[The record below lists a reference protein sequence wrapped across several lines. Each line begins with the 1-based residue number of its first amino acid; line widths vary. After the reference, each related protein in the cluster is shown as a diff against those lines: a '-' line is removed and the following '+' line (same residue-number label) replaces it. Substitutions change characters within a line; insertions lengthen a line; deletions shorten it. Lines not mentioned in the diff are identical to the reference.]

1 MNIYRRRKSGYEISI
16 DHYSNVFKIA
26 TISIQVIKKLSGNS
40 SENGVKVNDMLKYQL
55 QHEDYW
61 MRTLSTVYPYDI
73 NGIYE

>member
-16 DHYSNVFKIA
+16 NHYRNVFKIA

-55 QHEDYW
+55 QHEDY
-61 MRTLSTVYPYDI
+61 
-73 NGIYE
+73 